1 MNGVNPQD
9 PADPDRGRRSPTGT
23 EDRVRDVLVV
33 GSLTACLIT
42 LLFFVMFLV
51 SAEMTVTYTWG
62 LLLLPVLGGY
72 GVTAGAL
79 FYEFAI
85 ERMNRG
91 LVIALCALGVIV
103 FSAGMALIFEYG
115 NSRPIGE
122 APLWWMLTM
131 AIGLGALS
139 VVLNAVLPRRR
150 RLSRRL

>member
-1 MNGVNPQD
+1 
-9 PADPDRGRRSPTGT
+9 
-23 EDRVRDVLVV
+23 
-33 GSLTACLIT
+33 
-42 LLFFVMFLV
+42 MFLV
-51 SAEMTVTYTWG
+51 SAEMTVTCTWG

-103 FSAGMALIFEYG
+103 FSADMALIFEYG